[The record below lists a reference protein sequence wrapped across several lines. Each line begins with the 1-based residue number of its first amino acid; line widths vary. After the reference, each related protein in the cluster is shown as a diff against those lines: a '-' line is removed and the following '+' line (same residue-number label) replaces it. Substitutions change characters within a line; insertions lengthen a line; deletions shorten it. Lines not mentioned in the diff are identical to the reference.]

1 MAFVPPS
8 RDNRVRMPVRQSPT
22 DLLADA
28 EGRWLRIADDRP
40 ELAAAV
46 DLQRVLVTRGAEVAT
61 DAERLTRGASA
72 APPDLAER
80 LAREDAP
87 VLDLAIDDLDVERL
101 TTALLGFC
109 DDFAA
114 GGAGD
119 PARRVRAAL
128 ECGDIET
135 GSLLRASLARQQT
148 AIRMRAQH
156 LGVAPDLVWLVAEL
170 TVGPIAHYLQEQA
183 LGPPAAVEVRA
194 AAAGWRHGHCP
205 ACGSWPALAEVR
217 AGKRHLRCSFCG
229 ADWAP
234 APTACVYCGRADD
247 GYLVAAAQTATD
259 PERARRVEFCRGC
272 GGWLKQVDVTD
283 ATPFV
288 LLPVLDLETC
298 DLDASAAGRGYVRP
312 PMRDLP
318 TRNLPCPPPEEET
331 VR

>member
-1 MAFVPPS
+1 
-8 RDNRVRMPVRQSPT
+8 MPVRHFPT

-28 EGRWLRIADDRP
+28 EQRWLRIADDHP

-46 DLQRVLVTRGAEVAT
+46 DLQRVLVTRSAEVAA

-72 APPDLAER
+72 APDDLAGR

-109 DDFAA
+109 NDFAA

-119 PARRVRAAL
+119 PARRVRAVL
-128 ECGDIET
+128 ERGEIEP
-135 GSLLRASLARQQT
+135 GSLLRSSLARQQT
-148 AIRMRAQH
+148 AIRMRAEH

-170 TVGPIAHYLQEQA
+170 TVGPIAHHLQEQA
-183 LGPPAAVEVRA
+183 LGPPAPAELRA
-194 AAAGWRHGHCP
+194 ATTAWRHGHCP

-217 AGKRHLRCSFCG
+217 SGRRHLRCSFCG

-234 APTACVYCGRADD
+234 AETACVYCGRADD
-247 GYLVAAAQTATD
+247 GYLVAAAGAVAD
-259 PERARRVEFCRGC
+259 PEGARRVEFCRGC
-272 GGWLKQVDVTD
+272 GGWLKQVDVPD
-283 ATPFV
+283 ATPFL
-288 LLPVLDLETC
+288 LLPLLDLETC
-298 DLDASAAGRGYVRP
+298 DLDAAAAGRGYIRP
-312 PMRDLP
+312 PMRDVP
-318 TRNLPCPPPEEET
+318 TRNLPCPPPEEA